1 MDIAFVKFEKDRLS
15 VEFGDGKSERRDLQE
30 ADHRRFLDW
39 AVRYR
44 TLLQSSQNDAALL
57 ALGKEIYTWLDGPAS
72 WINQI
77 LEVNP
82 TPPVNMG
89 MAIASR
95 PDQQALSFLEVPWEL
110 VADEKGYLAAD
121 SQIKFN
127 PLRCIGPR
135 RQPVAASDYRLS
147 VVFMAA
153 APENAG
159 PHLNYEQE
167 ESAIIEATET
177 GGMDLVVE
185 ESGTLKYLGGTMA
198 AEKPVDVLHISC
210 HGRSDDPP
218 ASPCRWQRRWCAPE
232 TASCWSG
239 IRKEQC

>member
-30 ADHRRFLDW
+30 ADHRRFHDW

-82 TPPVNMG
+82 TPTVNMG

-127 PLRCIGPR
+127 PLPGTSNRIRQGP
-135 RQPVAASDYRLS
+135 S
-147 VVFMAA
+147 
-153 APENAG
+153 
-159 PHLNYEQE
+159 
-167 ESAIIEATET
+167 
-177 GGMDLVVE
+177 
-185 ESGTLKYLGGTMA
+185 
-198 AEKPVDVLHISC
+198 
-210 HGRSDDPP
+210 
-218 ASPCRWQRRWCAPE
+218 
-232 TASCWSG
+232 
-239 IRKEQC
+239 